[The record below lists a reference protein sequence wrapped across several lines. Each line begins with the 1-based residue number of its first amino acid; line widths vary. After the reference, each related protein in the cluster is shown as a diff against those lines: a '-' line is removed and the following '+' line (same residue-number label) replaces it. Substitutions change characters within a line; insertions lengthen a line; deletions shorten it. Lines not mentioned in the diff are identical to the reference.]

1 MSMNTRSRPVRLFWW
16 FLYAILASKIPSW
29 SKAGKRFRVFCAVRF
44 CDNVDPTANINSHA
58 KLPWKLT
65 VHPHGGIGAR
75 SVLSGEVVI
84 GPHVTMGP
92 ECMFITGGHPVPP
105 DFGSFRDMSPTH
117 AGIVVE
123 EDVFI
128 GARVTVLAGVTIGRG
143 ATVGACAVV
152 AKDVEAGAVVV
163 GNPARVVRV
172 RKV

>member
-117 AGIVVE
+117 AGIIVE

-128 GARVTVLAGVTIGRG
+128 GARVTILAGVTIGRG
-143 ATVGACAVV
+143 AAVGACAVV
-152 AKDVEAGAVVV
+152 TKDVEAGGGVV